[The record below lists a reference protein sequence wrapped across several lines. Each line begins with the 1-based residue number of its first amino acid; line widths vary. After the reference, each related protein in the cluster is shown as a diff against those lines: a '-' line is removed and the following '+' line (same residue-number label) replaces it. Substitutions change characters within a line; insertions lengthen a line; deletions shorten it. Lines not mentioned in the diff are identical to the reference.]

1 MAPLAWSSIA
11 GPDQCPPLVHSAVA
25 LVLLTRPVPAA
36 GVLDG
41 FQRPADLE
49 HRGVDLAAAEEPLG
63 LAQEVRDAPAW
74 LVVVGKRDH
83 HLRAER
89 TAEPRELLPPPA
101 LGDGDVLGDLGSA
114 GKARGRLRQEPTH
127 LKLQAQALATALP
140 AGPHPLPALPRD
152 P

>member
-49 HRGVDLAAAEEPLG
+49 HRADDLAAAEAPLG
-63 LAQEVRDAPAW
+63 LAQEARDAPAS
-74 LVVVGKRDH
+74 LVLVGEQH
-83 HLRAER
+83 HHRPHEP
-89 TAEPRELLPPPA
+89 TAEPR
-101 LGDGDVLGDLGSA
+101 D
-114 GKARGRLRQEPTH
+114 
-127 LKLQAQALATALP
+127 AQ
-140 AGPHPLPALPRD
+140 PH
-152 P
+152 